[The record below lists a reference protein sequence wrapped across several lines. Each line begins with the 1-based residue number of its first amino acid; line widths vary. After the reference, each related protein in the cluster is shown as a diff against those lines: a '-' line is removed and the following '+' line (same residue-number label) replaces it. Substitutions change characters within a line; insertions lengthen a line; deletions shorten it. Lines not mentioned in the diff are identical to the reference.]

1 MIEILGMTS
10 PNVLKLVLM
19 LEECGLAYRLRHVD
33 VFAGEQRTP
42 EFLALNP
49 SGKVPVLIDHEC
61 GVVSATPAP
70 SPRPCAGVHR
80 EAEAGQE
87 APAAEPEAQWTP
99 AQGRRD
105 GGAPFAVFE
114 SAAGLLY
121 LAERAGRFLQ
131 TEAMPRSIALQWLM
145 FQTASIGPMFGQYV
159 HFFRYAPTET
169 YGLKRYESEVARL
182 LGVLDTRLAQSPW
195 LAGDDYGLADI
206 ATWPWIRTADAMF
219 PLLTDG
225 RDRWRGL
232 PALRR
237 WFERVAERPATP
249 RATAALDALLP
260 ADRAAFGRA
269 DADAL
274 DRFFGR
280 GRHDHSH
287 KLTGAETAQ

>member
-33 VFAGEQRTP
+33 VFTGEQRTP

-49 SGKVPVLIDHEC
+49 SGKVPVLIDH
-61 GVVSATPAP
+61 
-70 SPRPCAGVHR
+70 
-80 EAEAGQE
+80 
-87 APAAEPEAQWTP
+87 AQ
-99 AQGRRD
+99 D
-105 GGAPFAVFE
+105 APFAVFE

-121 LAERAGRFLQ
+121 LAERAGRFLPAV
-131 TEAMPRSIALQWLM
+131 AMPRSIALQWLM

-206 ATWPWIRTADAMF
+206 ATWPWVRTADAIF

-237 WFERVAERPATP
+237 WFDRVAERPATP